1 MTQFRIRGVIPPI
14 VTPFTPGAESI
25 DGDALQAHADW
36 LIEKGVHGLMP
47 CGTTGEGPL
56 LTAAERKEVLDMVAE
71 AADGRVPL
79 LAHVG
84 GITTRETIDL
94 AVHAAAR
101 GADAVSVV
109 TPYYF
114 KLPDRAMVEHFCA
127 VAGAVPETPVFL
139 YNIPQCTGN
148 WVNPA
153 MLREVAG
160 RCPNVIGIKDSA
172 GYITLL
178 QAFIQLAE
186 GSFQVACGSDALV
199 FQAFQAGACACVS
212 GNANAFPEV
221 VVGIFEC
228 FWAGDLVGAEIQQQ
242 LLNEV
247 REALHNGGSIA
258 MIKRAIEMRGLQ
270 AGGVR
275 PPLADVVAGE
285 VEVASERLRAAGLLE

>member
-1 MTQFRIRGVIPPI
+1 MKPFSIRGVIPPV
-14 VTPFTPGAESI
+14 VTPFTPGSERI
-25 DGDALQAHADW
+25 DGDALQAHVNW

-56 LTAAERKEVLDMVAE
+56 LSLSERKEVLTLVLE
-71 AADGRVPL
+71 ATGGRVPL

-84 GITTRETIDL
+84 GITTRETIEL
-94 AVHAAAR
+94 AVHAAGR

-114 KLPDRAMVEHFCA
+114 GLPDGAMVEHFCA
-127 VAGAVPETPVFL
+127 VAGAVTETPVYL

-160 RCPNVIGIKDSA
+160 RCPNVMGIKDSA
-172 GYITLL
+172 GDIVLL
-178 QAFIQLAE
+178 QAFIELAE
-186 GSFQVACGSDALV
+186 RSFQVACGSDALV
-199 FQAFQAGACACVS
+199 FQALQAGACACVS
-212 GNANAFPEV
+212 GNANSFPEV
-221 VVGIFEC
+221 VAGIFEC
-228 FWAGDLVGAEIQQQ
+228 FWAGDLAGARRQQG

-247 REALHNGGSIA
+247 REALHNGRSIA
-258 MIKRAIEMRGLQ
+258 MIKRGIEMRGLQ

-275 PPLADVVAGE
+275 APLADVVAGE
-285 VEVASERLRAAGLLE
+285 VEVAAERLRAAGLLG

>member
-1 MTQFRIRGVIPPI
+1 MTELKIRGVIPPI

-25 DGDALQAHADW
+25 DRDALQAHSDW

-56 LTAAERKEVLDMVAE
+56 LTVSERKEVLDIVVE
-71 AADGRVPL
+71 VADGRVPL

-84 GITTRETIDL
+84 GITTRQTIDL
-94 AVHAAAR
+94 AVHAAGR

-114 KLPDRAMVEHFCA
+114 GLPDRAMIEHFCA

-160 RCPNVIGIKDSA
+160 RCPNVMGIKDSA
-172 GYITLL
+172 GDIVKM
-178 QAFIQLAE
+178 QAFIELAE
-186 GSFQVACGSDALV
+186 RSFQVACGNDALLLDGLK
-199 FQAFQAGACACVS
+199 AGASAGIS

-228 FWAGDLVGAEIQQQ
+228 FWAGDLVGAELQQQ

-247 REALHNGGSIA
+247 REALHNGRSIA
-258 MIKRAIEMRGLQ
+258 MIKRGIEMRGLQ

-275 PPLADVVAGE
+275 PPLADVAAGE
-285 VEVASERLRAAGLLE
+285 VEVAAERLRAAGLLE